1 MDLEARVA
9 VLESLVVS
17 LLTILYPKEE
27 QSTMKERFLWRL
39 VQLMEK
45 GLEER
50 YPNVTIEEAEA
61 MVEYAQ
67 ELVKAVFGERPE
79 E

>member
-17 LLTILYPKEE
+17 LLTIFYPKEE
-27 QSTMKERFLWRL
+27 QSAMKERFLWRL

-50 YPNVTIEEAEA
+50 YSNVTVEEAEA